1 MTFST
6 DRRRP
11 NLPGG
16 HEGEGEEA
24 RSLVF
29 CLQAVIFLFISLDR
43 CMELHALEERRG
55 GAILLVQVVGGAVWR
70 LPNRCLALCAGE
82 IVEPSFVTV

>member
-1 MTFST
+1 MTFSA

-11 NLPGG
+11 DLPGG

-29 CLQAVIFLFISLDR
+29 CLQSVIFLFSSLDR
-43 CMELHALEERRG
+43 CMELHALEERRRE
-55 GAILLVQVVGGAVWR
+55 AMLLIQVVGGAVWR
-70 LPNRCLALCAGE
+70 LPNRCLALRAGE